1 MDCRIVDFSQLLGH
15 VSGAK
20 YWWNS
25 YRQLGP
31 SGSGFYLLSLI
42 LSDSDK

>member
-1 MDCRIVDFSQLLGH
+1 MYCRIVDFSQLLGH

-25 YRQLGP
+25 YRQLWP
-31 SGSGFYLLSLI
+31 SGSGAYLLRLI
-42 LSDSDK
+42 LSDIDK